1 MPLLPLARWTTR
13 WGSSRWYQT
22 GARRGGRHGSWVTI
36 VRMIYPVWDRRK
48 RREPLTIDQTK
59 IGEVAAQLMDQLEE
73 TFGDDETVEIDS
85 VMLIVSVKHGLFDGA
100 HVRWHNSPDLPIHEA
115 LGLLR
120 FVEVEVEDYMR
131 GQPGGEDG
139 T

>member
-1 MPLLPLARWTTR
+1 
-13 WGSSRWYQT
+13 
-22 GARRGGRHGSWVTI
+22 
-36 VRMIYPVWDRRK
+36 
-48 RREPLTIDQTK
+48 LTIDQTK

-85 VMLIVSVKHGLFDGA
+85 VMLIVSVKHGRFDGA

-139 T
+139 A